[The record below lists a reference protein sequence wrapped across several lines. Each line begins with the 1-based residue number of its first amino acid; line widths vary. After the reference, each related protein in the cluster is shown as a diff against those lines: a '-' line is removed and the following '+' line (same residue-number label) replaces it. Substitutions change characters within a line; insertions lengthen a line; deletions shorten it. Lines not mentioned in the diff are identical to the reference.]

1 MLTYGDFLDMNQSL
15 ISRSGFL
22 STTAS
27 SALAANAIPSPSP
40 SPVQT
45 KPAMM
50 SPEEIAHEREL
61 YKAVAFRFDRER
73 FSAMI
78 GKPYAH
84 RQVTCA
90 TSYQSAL
97 EALSHM
103 EKTLKVFADP
113 GGFNA
118 GPNATHVAAVFY
130 GSVSYA
136 ISLDD
141 AMFAKYPIGLAIDA
155 DLHPGDA
162 TYTAV
167 WAAIHSN
174 RDAQEYRALV
184 ADHDA
189 SFLVCN
195 NALSGFAVDIA
206 KRMAGGSSAGVTR
219 EQVVAIHDDF
229 SDHFLPG
236 TLLVP
241 AGVAALCAIQE
252 ARYTFLPE

>member
-1 MLTYGDFLDMNQSL
+1 MNQFE

-22 STTAS
+22 SGTVS
-27 SALAANAIPSPSP
+27 SAVAVSGTSVPSPSP
-40 SPVQT
+40 SPSHVRPT
-45 KPAMM
+45 MM
-50 SPEEIAHEREL
+50 SPAEIAHEREL
-61 YKAVAFRFDRER
+61 YKVVPFQFDRER
-73 FSAMI
+73 FASMI

-90 TSYQSAL
+90 TSYQSAT

-103 EKTLKVFADP
+103 KKTLKVFADP
-113 GGFNA
+113 GGFDA

-141 AMFAKYPIGLAIDA
+141 EMFAKYPIGLAIDA
-155 DLHPGDA
+155 DLHPGDS
-162 TYTAV
+162 TYTQV
-167 WAAIHSN
+167 WAGIHTNSSAN
-174 RDAQEYRALV
+174 EVRALV

-189 SFLVCN
+189 SFFVCN

-206 KRMAGGSSAGVTR
+206 KRIAGGSSAGVTR

-229 SDHFLPG
+229 ANHFLPG

-241 AGVAALCAIQE
+241 AGVAAMCAIQE

>member
-1 MLTYGDFLDMNQSL
+1 ML
-15 ISRSGFL
+15 
-22 STTAS
+22 
-27 SALAANAIPSPSP
+27 SP
-40 SPVQT
+40 
-45 KPAMM
+45 A
-50 SPEEIAHEREL
+50 EIAHEREL
-61 YKAVAFRFDRER
+61 YKAVPFRFERER
-73 FSAMI
+73 FRTMI

-90 TSYQSAL
+90 TSYQSAV

-113 GGFNA
+113 DGFDA
-118 GPNATHVAAVFY
+118 GPAATHVAAVFY

-155 DLHPGDA
+155 DLHPGDS

-167 WAAIHSN
+167 WAGIHTN
-174 RDAQEYRALV
+174 GDADEYRALV

-189 SFLVCN
+189 SFFVCN

-206 KRMAGGSSAGVTR
+206 KRIAGGNSAGVTR

-229 SDHFLPG
+229 ANHFLPG

-252 ARYTFLPE
+252 ARYTFLPQ